1 MKRPVALL
9 LAALLAGPLSAQS
22 PPAGEETE
30 PFGESIDVRVVNVE
44 TVVTDREGKR
54 VRGLTAGDFRLLV
67 DGVEVPI
74 DYFTEVADGVALP
87 APRSVKE
94 PAEADMPAPAPS
106 GPVGRSYLVF
116 IDESLSIAA
125 QRDIVLKELERDLD
139 RLGPEDRMA
148 VVAFDGGRLHRLV
161 DWTGDRQALAGAFA
175 EARQRPAGGI
185 LTLAE
190 RRSSLSDHQLLL
202 ELGGG
207 SGEFDLYGTE
217 WQPFDR
223 YEDVDVQPQQ
233 YSRLVRVVEAAA
245 AALRGFSLPAGRRAM
260 LVLSG
265 GWPLTRPAARLVQDA
280 NRLGYTLYPVDVPG
294 IDIARTV
301 GDASAERPMP
311 GPARVLTSSWEVASH
326 HTLHLLA
333 EATGGR
339 EFLNSNRL
347 AALERA
353 DEDTRSYYWLGFSP
367 AWKADDRHHRIELE
381 VRRPGL
387 EVRAR
392 SGFSDL
398 SPVTL
403 AEMETEGLLLFG
415 IGGRPPG
422 PLGGET
428 RMQVEMGEPRQ
439 AGWRTV
445 EVPVTLMLPASAA
458 AEGKETELV
467 LSVGALDRFGGRS
480 ELPRIPLKVSL
491 PEGAGPDAPVRS
503 EVTLRLRKGEQKLVF
518 HVRNSRTGSS
528 LASEVDY
535 KP

>member
-1 MKRPVALL
+1 MKVLL
-9 LAALLAGPLSAQS
+9 LAAFLIPLAAPAQRNENT
-22 PPAGEETE
+22 AEE

-44 TVVTDREGKR
+44 AVVTDRRGNR
-54 VRGLTAGDFRLLV
+54 VQGLTAGDFRLLV

-74 DYFTEVADGVALP
+74 DYFTEVAEGVALP
-87 APRSVKE
+87 APQS
-94 PAEADMPAPAPS
+94 AESGVSAPPAPTTA

-125 QRDIVLKELERDLD
+125 QRDVVLKEIERDLD

-148 VVAFDGGRLHRLV
+148 VVAFDGGRLHRLA
-161 DWTGDRQALAGAFA
+161 DWTGDRKALAGAFA
-175 EARQRPAGGI
+175 EARRRPAQGI

-190 RRSSLSDHQLLL
+190 RRSSLGDQQLGLDNDFDFY
-202 ELGGG
+202 
-207 SGEFDLYGTE
+207 SSEFRPYDSFEYL
-217 WQPFDR
+217 
-223 YEDVDVQPQQ
+223 DVQPQQ

-245 AALRGFSLPAGRRAM
+245 AALRSFSLPPGRKAM

-265 GWPLTRPAARLVQDA
+265 GWPLTRPASRLVQDA

-294 IDIARTV
+294 IDIAQTV
-301 GDASAERPMP
+301 GDVTAERPMA
-311 GPARVLTSSWEVASH
+311 GPARILTSSWELASH

-339 EFLNSNRL
+339 EAINSNRL
-347 AALERA
+347 AALEQA

-367 AWKADDRHHRIELE
+367 AWKANDRHHRVELK

-398 SPVTL
+398 SPATL

-415 IGGRPPG
+415 TGDRQE
-422 PLGGET
+422 GED
-428 RMQVEMGEPRQ
+428 RLQVEIGEPRQ

-445 EVPVTLMLPASAA
+445 DLPVTLVLPATSAGA
-458 AEGKETELV
+458 VGGRKAELV
-467 LSVGALDRFGGRS
+467 LSVGALDKWGRRS
-480 ELPRIPLKVSL
+480 ELPQIPLEVAL
-491 PEGAGPDAPVRS
+491 ADEAGLHAPGRS
-503 EVTLRLRKGEQKLVF
+503 QVTLHLRNVEQRLVF
-518 HVRNSRTGSS
+518 HVRNARTGGQ
-528 LASEVDY
+528 LVEEVSFHPG
-535 KP
+535 K